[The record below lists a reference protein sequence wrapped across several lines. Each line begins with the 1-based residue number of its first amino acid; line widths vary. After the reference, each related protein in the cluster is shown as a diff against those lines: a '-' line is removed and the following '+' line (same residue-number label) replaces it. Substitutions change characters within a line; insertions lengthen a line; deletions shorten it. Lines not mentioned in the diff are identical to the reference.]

1 MRRLAFGFCLF
12 QLSIATP
19 SRAQETTSAAAEP
32 KQGDREPAPSTNTA
46 AAAAPIQPPKAPQ
59 REVSLEPKPA
69 EPKPAGRATLNVDP
83 IADTAVIAV
92 ALGFAGVLELI
103 NSTGEIRPQQIS
115 PSFRRSQLI
124 GIDRGAITA
133 TPEKSAGPISNA
145 GLGLAAVFAII
156 DPVISGFRENS
167 VQTGLVDGFLY
178 AQTVSLTLAMTNMT
192 KMAVRRPRPLAYI
205 DAEAHRGDPDY
216 SNSSTDS
223 TLSFFSGHAATTAA
237 IGATATYL
245 AFTRSPHTARPWITL
260 GISTLVTTVV
270 SIERVRAGKHFPT
283 DVIAGSV
290 AGAGIGVIVPHLHRS
305 EDVEQRRVWVG
316 FTPSTT
322 ESIARGGV
330 LQVAGAF

>member
-12 QLSIATP
+12 QLSITVSGRAQTPVSPPAEPVPQEPATTAPATP
-19 SRAQETTSAAAEP
+19 VE
-32 KQGDREPAPSTNTA
+32 
-46 AAAAPIQPPKAPQ
+46 PPKAPERQ
-59 REVSLEPKPA
+59 VSLEPKPA
-69 EPKPAGRATLNVDP
+69 EPKPTGRATFNVDP

-115 PSFRRSQLI
+115 KTFHRSQLI

-133 TPEKSAGPISNA
+133 TPDKSAGPISNA
-145 GLGLAAVFAII
+145 GLGLAAVFAVI

-167 VQTGLVDGFLY
+167 VQTGLVDAFLY
-178 AQTVSLTLAMTNMT
+178 AQTVSLTMAMTNMT
-192 KMAVRRPRPLAYI
+192 KMAVRRPRPLAYV
-205 DAEAHRGDPDY
+205 DAEAHINDANY

-260 GISTLVTTVV
+260 GISAVVTTVV

-316 FTPSTT
+316 FAPAST
-322 ESIARGGV
+322 ESVARGGV
-330 LQVAGAF
+330 VQVSGFF

>member
-1 MRRLAFGFCLF
+1 MRRLAFGLCIFS
-12 QLSIATP
+12 LSIASLGRAEQP
-19 SRAQETTSAAAEP
+19 S
-32 KQGDREPAPSTNTA
+32 PAPAPTEVPPSSPSPA
-46 AAAAPIQPPKAPQ
+46 APPIQPPKAPE
-59 REVSLEPKPA
+59 RDVSLDPKPA
-69 EPKPAGRATLNVDP
+69 EAKPAGRATFHVDP
-83 IADTAVIAV
+83 IADTSIIAV

-115 PSFRRSQLI
+115 PTFTRSQLI

-133 TPEKSAGPISNA
+133 TPDKSAGPISNA
-145 GLGLAAVFAII
+145 GLGLAAAFALI
-156 DPVISGFRENS
+156 DPVLSGFREHS

-178 AQTVSLTLAMTNMT
+178 AQTVSLTLAMTNVV
-192 KMAVRRPRPLAYI
+192 KMAVRRPRPLAYV
-205 DAEAHRGDPDY
+205 DFEAHRGETGY

-245 AFTRSPHTARPWITL
+245 ALTRAPHTARPWITL
-260 GISTLVTTVV
+260 GIAAVVSSVV

-283 DVIAGSV
+283 DVIAGSI

-316 FTPSTT
+316 FTPTSDR
-322 ESIARGGV
+322 SIARGGV
-330 LQVAGAF
+330 LQVSGFF